1 MTDLRSEYERK
12 VQMLADMARE
22 MRRRGVEAETIARAV
37 HAERLAIAK
46 AFKNITPEPLRT
58 RIQARTIAQYGDAA
72 GPSIDWLRTAGK
84 SWDEI
89 IDSASRPG
97 SLPD

>member
-1 MTDLRSEYERK
+1 M
-12 VQMLADMARE
+12 VAD
-22 MRRRGVEAETIARAV
+22 MRRRGVETETIARAV

-46 AFKNITPEPLRT
+46 AFKDITLEPLRT
-58 RIQARTIAQYGDAA
+58 RIQARTIAQYGNAT
-72 GPSIDWLRTAGK
+72 GPSIDWLRAAGK